1 MEGGADQAIHDV
13 LVFGLTALVAAYAL
27 WGLTTRMQRSR
38 PGLAIGAP
46 VFMALFLRVAAAAG
60 MSLTGVAEFLRGPD
74 ELTFIAHAGEI
85 SSTGFGSEPWID
97 ALTGALH
104 EFVFALQ
111 LGAFESPDLALRLG
125 QSTIA
130 VVGVLLFAVAVYEL
144 AGPRAALIA
153 AWLLAFEP
161 SGIFFSSLLHRE
173 PNMIL
178 ASGLVAYGGAMM
190 WRHASP
196 RWLLP
201 MTMGCLVA
209 VATRP
214 YAGWFLIAA
223 SAAIALHAGMRADS
237 GAPAR
242 RFSLVAVVLL
252 LAAISAPTIL
262 EASTDE
268 SLQQNLQVSQDANAA
283 DESNLGLEQV
293 DFSTRGAIVTN
304 LPVRVKD
311 ILTRPYLWQ
320 VDNIS
325 QQLAVVGSLIALIV
339 MAMLIGSIFRNRG
352 EVMSRA
358 GPLLY
363 LTIALLFAYSLSVGN
378 AGTAFRYRTHILTPA
393 IAALVVLR
401 TRREREEQPIRPPTQ
416 GRAPGRQ
423 SLASKPIG

>member
-1 MEGGADQAIHDV
+1 M
-13 LVFGLTALVAAYAL
+13 
-27 WGLTTRMQRSR
+27 
-38 PGLAIGAP
+38 
-46 VFMALFLRVAAAAG
+46 
-60 MSLTGVAEFLRGPD
+60 
-74 ELTFIAHAGEI
+74 
-85 SSTGFGSEPWID
+85 
-97 ALTGALH
+97 
-104 EFVFALQ
+104 
-111 LGAFESPDLALRLG
+111 
-125 QSTIA
+125 
-130 VVGVLLFAVAVYEL
+130 
-144 AGPRAALIA
+144 
-153 AWLLAFEP
+153 
-161 SGIFFSSLLHRE
+161 
-173 PNMIL
+173 L
-178 ASGLVAYGGAMM
+178 ASGLVAYGGSMM

-196 RWLLP
+196 LWLLP
-201 MTMGCLVA
+201 MTLGCLVG

-223 SAAIALHAGMRADS
+223 SAAIALHAGMRAET

-268 SLQQNLQVSQDANAA
+268 SLEQNIQVSQDANAS
-283 DESNLGLEQV
+283 DESNLGLERV

-304 LPVRVKD
+304 LPVRVTD

-325 QQLAVVGSLIALIV
+325 QQLAVVGSLITLIV

-352 EVMSRA
+352 EVMGRA

-363 LTIALLFAYSLSVGN
+363 LTVALLFAYSLSAGN

-401 TRREREEQPIRPPTQ
+401 TRREEESIPQPPLEQIRGRPP
-416 GRAPGRQ
+416 
-423 SLASKPIG
+423 LAAEPVS